1 MSTPS
6 MSKIS
11 PSVFGNSS
19 KISCRTINMPSM
31 RDANSDAIPQHLPC
45 KVTNKLAHRQGKGKR
60 DDSEWRVASGEW
72 NEGKKCGLKVAPF
85 RRSNKLPAQVAIS
98 HDEDEDEGNLDKIRR
113 CGD

>member
-1 MSTPS
+1 

-72 NEGKKCGLKVAPF
+72 RVANGEWRIVGANGGSP
-85 RRSNKLPAQVAIS
+85 
-98 HDEDEDEGNLDKIRR
+98 
-113 CGD
+113 